1 MVRIELEGVDADRG
15 RDTGDGSTLRVVSK
29 RELFLGF
36 LKIGLLGFG
45 GIAPWARHVIV
56 EEKRWVTDKEF
67 AAILG
72 IGQILPGPNTMN
84 ASVILGDRF
93 QGVSG
98 VLVCLLGQ
106 MAMPLVIVT
115 GLALVYERF
124 ASVPEVRAALVAA
137 AAGAAGL
144 VLGTALK
151 MIQKIRPSVLAILIA
166 IVVLFAIGLL
176 GWPLVPVVLVVVP
189 LSIAAA
195 ALERRA

>member
-1 MVRIELEGVDADRG
+1 
-15 RDTGDGSTLRVVSK
+15 
-29 RELFLGF
+29 
-36 LKIGLLGFG
+36 
-45 GIAPWARHVIV
+45 VIV
-56 EEKRWVTDKEF
+56 EERRWVTEKEF

-84 ASVILGDRF
+84 AAVMLGDRF
-93 QGVSG
+93 QGVTG
-98 VLVCLLGQ
+98 VLLCLIGQ

-115 GLALVYERF
+115 SLAVVYERF
-124 ASVPEVRAALVAA
+124 ATIPEVRAALIGA

-151 MIQKIRPSVLAILIA
+151 MTQKIKPSPLALLVA
-166 IVVLFAIGLL
+166 IVPFVTVGVL
-176 GWPLVPVVLVVVP
+176 GWALVPVVIAIVP